1 MEHISVPGSGGVV
14 GMGFVCYTG
23 FMLIVDYYALKAVG
37 ESAEA
42 FFEYEDI
49 WEVSRMQQVNEWK
62 GFNRVVG
69 HQQIITHLQNAIASD
84 TVSNAYIFG
93 GEDGSGKKMLATLY
107 AMALECREKDRP
119 CMMCSSCKK
128 ASDGNHPD
136 IIYVKHEKPNTISVD
151 DVRRQLV
158 DDVAI
163 RPYESRYK
171 IYIIED
177 AEKMTPQ
184 AQNAILKTI
193 EEPPEYVVILLL
205 TTNPEAL
212 LPTIQSRCVTL
223 NLRPVRDRQ
232 VKEFLMSNLHVPDY
246 KADILTSFAQGNVG
260 KAIEAARSPEFE
272 EMTEKAIQIL
282 KSYGNRN
289 VGEVLDVVRMMSD
302 DKQNINE
309 YLEFFSMW
317 FRDVLMFKATRE
329 VDSLIFKD
337 EINAIRSRASVS
349 SYEGLEK
356 ILEAIEKAEQ
366 RLRANVNF
374 DLVMELLFLTIR
386 EN

>member
-1 MEHISVPGSGGVV
+1 
-14 GMGFVCYTG
+14 
-23 FMLIVDYYALKAVG
+23 
-37 ESAEA
+37 
-42 FFEYEDI
+42 
-49 WEVSRMQQVNEWK
+49 
-62 GFNRVVG
+62 
-69 HQQIITHLQNAIASD
+69 
-84 TVSNAYIFG
+84 
-93 GEDGSGKKMLATLY
+93 
-107 AMALECREKDRP
+107 
-119 CMMCSSCKK
+119 
-128 ASDGNHPD
+128 
-136 IIYVKHEKPNTISVD
+136 
-151 DVRRQLV
+151 
-158 DDVAI
+158 
-163 RPYESRYK
+163 
-171 IYIIED
+171 
-177 AEKMTPQ
+177 
-184 AQNAILKTI
+184 
-193 EEPPEYVVILLL
+193 
-205 TTNPEAL
+205 
-212 LPTIQSRCVTL
+212 
-223 NLRPVRDRQ
+223 PVRDRQ